1 MKKNRCTIGI
11 IGLGKFGTLSAAILS
26 QHANV
31 EAYHYKDNEEI
42 RSRARKVGAKLV
54 DLKKVMENDVVIL
67 TVPIAKTKEMIKKIA
82 PLAQKDTL
90 VIDACSVKVFPCRW
104 LEKYIPKKTQIMGTH
119 PMFGPVTTKFNLD
132 EKYWELENKQV
143 VLCPLRIKKEN
154 LENIIKFLKSLGLI
168 VIVTT
173 PEDHDKQNAKTLS
186 FVHFVGRSFTK
197 AGIGQ
202 QKIFTPG
209 YADLLKIIP
218 HTNDDK
224 WQLFCDM
231 NNFNPYSEKVREKFK
246 KAGEELIEGLV
257 KSKSIDDFEFNR
269 NMIDKID
276 KEILDL
282 LERRFKY
289 VKQIGKIKKK
299 NGLKIVDKKREKEI
313 INKKIKQSKLDEEFI
328 KKLYRLIFNEAYR
341 KQEENKKIREI
352 R

>member
-1 MKKNRCTIGI
+1 MKKKCTIGI
-11 IGLGKFGTLSAAILS
+11 IGLGKFGTLSATILS

-31 EAYHYKDNEEI
+31 EAYHYKDNVEI
-42 RSRARKVGAKLV
+42 RSRAKKTGTKLV
-54 DLKKVMENDVVIL
+54 DLRTVMKNDVVIL

-90 VIDACSVKVFPCRW
+90 IVDACSVKVFPCRW
-104 LEKYIPKKTQIMGTH
+104 LKKYISKRIQIMGTH

-132 EKYWELENKQV
+132 KKYWELENKQV

-154 LENIIKFLKSLGLI
+154 LEKIIKFLKSLGLI

-197 AGIGQ
+197 AGIGE

-231 NNFNPYSEKVREKFK
+231 NNFNPYSEKVREKFH
-246 KAGEELIEGLV
+246 KAGEELIEGLI
-257 KSKSIDDFEFNR
+257 KSKSVDKFDFNR
-269 NMIDKID
+269 NMIDTID

-299 NGLKIVDKKREKEI
+299 NGLKIADKKRENEI
-313 INKKIKQSKLDEEFI
+313 ISKRIKQTKLNKNFI
-328 KKLYRLIFNEAYR
+328 EKLYKLIFNEAY
-341 KQEENKKIREI
+341 KGQE
-352 R
+352 